1 MNSVKVYG
9 ADWCPMTRRAINHLR
24 LRGVPFEYINIEKD
38 PGASEW
44 VKRQN
49 DGKELKPTIDIDG
62 RILAEPSNDEL
73 DAALA

>member
-1 MNSVKVYG
+1 
-9 ADWCPMTRRAINHLR
+9 MTRRSINHLR
-24 LRGVPFEYINIEKD
+24 LRGVPFEYINIEND
-38 PGASEW
+38 PGSSEW